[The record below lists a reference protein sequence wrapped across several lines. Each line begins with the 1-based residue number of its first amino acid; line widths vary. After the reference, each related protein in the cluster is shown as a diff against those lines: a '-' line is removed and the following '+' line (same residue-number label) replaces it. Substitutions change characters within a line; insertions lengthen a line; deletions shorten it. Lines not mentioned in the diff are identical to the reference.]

1 MGLSNTAVPKYYGKF
16 REAVLNGEIPVCEK
30 ISLEMNR
37 IDELIRNPRYYY
49 DEDAV
54 EGWIRFC
61 EGELTLTDGSPLNLL
76 DSFKLW
82 AEQVYGWYYFVEKS
96 VYRPYKNDHGGRYV
110 KRTNKKR
117 LTNKQYL
124 IVARGAAKTLY
135 DETHQA

>member
-61 EGELTLTDGSPLNLL
+61 EGELTLSDGSPLNLL

-82 AEQVYGWYYFVEKS
+82 AVQVFGWYYFVEKS
-96 VYRPYKNDHGGRYV
+96 VYRPY
-110 KRTNKKR
+110 
-117 LTNKQYL
+117 
-124 IVARGAAKTLY
+124 
-135 DETHQA
+135 